1 MTTKTKGVED
11 LTTTQATLYRS
22 YVATNTKGI
31 SQQKEITRLCK
42 LGTEGHEEIIIIA
55 ELLKANKEL
64 TATIKVQVSRA
75 MAKLKTG
82 LTLQGLGKT
91 DDDVT
96 IAKKNT
102 SNEPLEAPE
111 ASNKAPKPE
120 DSVEAGTVSVTR
132 EQAWDFVAK
141 YFTLDDVMALVEEV
155 KANRTPEAKAKDVA
169 KLKKQQR
176 AFVKQCNDNLKA
188 NEAKQ
193 AKKAKKA
200 S

>member
-91 DDDVT
+91 DDDVV
-96 IAKKNT
+96 IAKKST
-102 SNEPLEAPE
+102 DNEPVEGSKPA
-111 ASNKAPKPE
+111 KPE

>member
-1 MTTKTKGVED
+1 MKTIND
-11 LTTTQATLYRS
+11 LSKTQATLYRS
-22 YVATNTKGI
+22 YVATNNKGI
-31 SQQKEITRLCK
+31 SQQKEITRLCE
-42 LGTEGHEEIIIIA
+42 LGTEGHKEIILIA
-55 ELLKANKEL
+55 ELLKANAEA

-82 LTLQGLGKT
+82 LTLQGLGKK
-91 DDDVT
+91 DADVI

-102 SNEPLEAPE
+102 DNEPSEATE
-111 ASNKAPKPE
+111 ATTGTKPAKPE
-120 DSVEAGTVSVTR
+120 DSVEAGTISVTR

-141 YFTLDDVMALVEEV
+141 YFTLDEVMALVEEV

-188 NEAKQ
+188 NEAK
-193 AKKAKKA
+193 KAKKA

>member
-1 MTTKTKGVED
+1 MKTKNKGIED
-11 LTTTQATLYRS
+11 LSKSQAVLYRS
-22 YVATNTKGI
+22 YVATNSKNNN
-31 SQQKEITRLCK
+31 QQKEITRLCE
-42 LGTEGHEEIIIIA
+42 LGTEGHEEIIAIA
-55 ELLKANKEL
+55 QLLKVNSES

-82 LTLQGLGKT
+82 LTLQGLGKK
-91 DDDVT
+91 DADVI

-102 SNEPLEAPE
+102 DNEPSEATE
-111 ASNKAPKPE
+111 ATTGTKPAKPE
-120 DSVEAGTVSVTR
+120 DSVEAGTISVTR

-141 YFTLDDVMALVEEV
+141 YFTLDEVMALVEEV

-188 NEAKQ
+188 NEAK
-193 AKKAKKA
+193 KA